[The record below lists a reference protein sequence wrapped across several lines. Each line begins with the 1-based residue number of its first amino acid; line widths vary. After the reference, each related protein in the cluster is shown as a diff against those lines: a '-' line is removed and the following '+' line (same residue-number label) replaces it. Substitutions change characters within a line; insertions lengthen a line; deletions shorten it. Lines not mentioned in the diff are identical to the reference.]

1 MYILWTTKYKSGG
14 ICQGLLKM
22 IRISDIIDKVSEH
35 NPDADID
42 IIDRAYIYSARV
54 HDGQV
59 RLSGE
64 PYLSH
69 PLEVAGILADMKLDP
84 VSIAA
89 GLLHD
94 VIEDTHSTE
103 EEIKE
108 IFGQEILHI
117 VSGVTKISVL
127 SFDSSQARQA
137 ESIRKM
143 ILAMADDI
151 RVILI
156 KLADRLHNMRTL
168 QYHKESK
175 RKRIAQE
182 TLDIYAPLAS
192 RLGIYWIKNELEDIS
207 FKYIYPEEYS
217 NIGKLIS
224 KDKKESDKYI
234 EKVKNFIKKKMD
246 EDNLKCKILGRYKN
260 IFSIYQKMVKQN
272 LPFEEV
278 YDIIAFRIIL
288 DTVSDCYK
296 ALGLIHSLWKPVPKK
311 IKDYIA
317 SPKPNMYQA
326 LHTTVIGPFGERI
339 EIQIR
344 TWDMDRVAKSGIAAH
359 WSYKEGKDVDESI
372 SKKFAWI
379 QNLVENQAS
388 FRNPDEFLENVRID
402 LFPDEIYVF
411 TPQGEIKSLP
421 RGATPVD
428 FAYQIHTEVGSQ
440 CTGAKVNGRIVP
452 LKHEL
457 QTGNIVEII
466 TTKNHHPSKDWLN
479 FVKTVKARS
488 RIRQWIKTQEKDRS
502 ITLGREMCEKAFRK
516 YRLNFHELLKSEDM
530 DTVIEH
536 FGFKTADDLI
546 TSVGYGKITP
556 LQIIRKIVPKPETE
570 EDHESIFNK
579 IIGRVRKKKPRAGV
593 IVKGVDDILIRFG
606 KCCRPVPGDAI
617 TGYIT
622 IGHGVTV
629 HRTNCINA
637 LKMNPERQIDIEWN
651 KDVAETY
658 PVKICVSSSDR
669 VGLLADIAA
678 SISKSGANILNAKTE
693 IRENKIVDSFFT
705 LAVEDVEHLDR
716 VISAIKKVKLVHD
729 VKRVDN

>member
-1 MYILWTTKYKSGG
+1 
-14 ICQGLLKM
+14 M

-54 HDGQV
+54 HDGQI

-69 PLEVAGILADMKLDP
+69 PLEVAGILADMNLDS

-94 VIEDTHSTE
+94 VIEDTHSTV

-108 IFGQEILHI
+108 IFGQETVHI

-127 SFDSSQARQA
+127 PFDSSQARQA

-182 TLDIYAPLAS
+182 TLDIYAPLAA

-207 FKYIYPEEYS
+207 FKYLYPEEYS
-217 NIGKLIS
+217 NIERLIS
-224 KDKKESDKYI
+224 KDREESDKYI
-234 EKVKNFIKKKMD
+234 ETVKNLIKKKLD
-246 EDNLKCKILGRYKN
+246 EDNLKCEILGRYKD
-260 IFSIYQKMVKQN
+260 IFSVYQKMIKQN
-272 LPFEEV
+272 LTFEEV

-288 DTVSDCYK
+288 DTISDCYN
-296 ALGLIHSLWKPVPKK
+296 ALGLIHSMWKPVPQK

-326 LHTTVIGPFGERI
+326 LHTTVIGPFGERM

-344 TWDMDRVAKSGIAAH
+344 TWDMDKVAKAGIAAH
-359 WSYKEGKDVDESI
+359 WSYKEGKQVDESI

-379 QNLVENQAS
+379 QDLVENQAN
-388 FRNPDEFLENVRID
+388 FRNPEEFLENVRID

-411 TPQGEIKSLP
+411 TPHGEIKSLP

-428 FAYQIHTEVGSQ
+428 FAYQIHTEVGNQ

-452 LKHEL
+452 LKYEL

-466 TTKNHHPSKDWLN
+466 TAKNHHPSKDWLN

-516 YRLNFHELLKSEDM
+516 YRLNFNELLKSEDM
-530 DTVIEH
+530 DRVVEH

-606 KCCRPVPGDAI
+606 KCCQPVPGDAI

-629 HRTNCINA
+629 HRTSCINA

-651 KDVAETY
+651 KDVTETY
-658 PVKICVSSSDR
+658 PVKICVSSFDR

-678 SISKSGANILNAKTE
+678 NISKSSANILSAKTE
-693 IRENKIVDSFFT
+693 IRENRIVDSFFT
-705 LAVEDVEHLDR
+705 LAVKDIEHLDR
-716 VISAIKKVKLVHD
+716 VVSAIKKVKLVQD
-729 VKRVDN
+729 VKRLDN